1 MHLNQQW
8 IKDMKIESKLIKD
21 LKPAKYNPRQI
32 TKKQYNDLKKS
43 IEKFDLVDPI
53 IVNKDYTVIGGH
65 QRLKICKELKYKDVD
80 CVILD
85 LTKEEEREL
94 NIRLNKSG
102 GEWDMDILANEF
114 DVQELKEWGFKDI
127 EFGFNIDKITEGN
140 TEDDH
145 IPEAKESRVKL
156 GDVWQLGNHRLMC
169 GDSTKESDVEKLMNG
184 DKAELL
190 HADPPYGMGKEK
202 DGVLNDNLYNEKLDT
217 FQLEWFK
224 TFRPYLDD
232 NGSCYIWGN
241 AEDLWRLWYS
251 LLKDTERLTFRNE
264 IVWNKGHGMGM
275 SSEQHRMYPTVTER
289 CLFFMI
295 GEQDMKYKR
304 NDKKFNYIFE
314 DIRKYIDT
322 EREKSKLTV
331 KELITIDS
339 TRVSHYWAKSQFEFP
354 TKKSYLKIQNYC
366 KENNIDAFKKDYE
379 ELKKDYE
386 ELKKAFYDT
395 RAYFNNT
402 HDNMTDVWNYE
413 RVSGKERH
421 NHATPKPVEMME
433 RIIKSSSK
441 KKVIE
446 PFLGSGSTLI
456 ACEKTN
462 RICYGMELDTK
473 YCDVIIE
480 RWEQFTGQKA
490 KKL

>member
-1 MHLNQQW
+1 
-8 IKDMKIESKLIKD
+8 MKIEQIKASK
-21 LKPAKYNPRQI
+21 LKPATYNPRQI
-32 TKKQYNDLKKS
+32 STKQYKDLKNS
-43 IEKFDLVDPI
+43 ITKFGLVDPI
-53 IVNKDYTVIGGH
+53 IVNKNGYVVIGGH
-65 QRLKICKELKYKDVD
+65 QRLKVLNEMQTDTIP
-80 CVILD
+80 CVVLD
-85 LTKEEEREL
+85 LSKEKEREL
-94 NIRLNKSG
+94 NVRLNKNTG
-102 GEWDMDILANEF
+102 DFDIDILANEF
-114 DVQELKEWGFKDI
+114 DIDELVDWGFKHIDLDI
-127 EFGFNIDKITEGN
+127 NIDKITEGN

-145 IPEAKESRVKL
+145 IPEVKESRVKL

-202 DGVLNDNLYNEKLDT
+202 DGVLNDNLYKEKLDT

-224 TFRPYLDD
+224 TFRPYLDN

-251 LLKDTERLTFRNE
+251 LLKDSERLTYRNE
-264 IVWNKGHGMGM
+264 IVWDKKYGLGM

-295 GEQDMKYKR
+295 GEQGFNNNQDNYFEKWEPIRTYLQKEIKKLNESDKTIATALGYKDGR
-304 NDKKFNYIFE
+304 
-314 DIRKYIDT
+314 
-322 EREKSKLTV
+322 TV
-331 KELITIDS
+331 NHWWS
-339 TRVSHYWAKSQFEFP
+339 RSQWTFP
-354 TKKSYLKIQNYC
+354 TEKNYNALREYS
-366 KENNIDAFKKDYE
+366 KTKNSEGFKKE
-379 ELKKDYE
+379 YE

-433 RIIKSSSK
+433 RIIKTSSK

-473 YCDVIIE
+473 YCDVIIQ

-490 KKL
+490 TKL